1 MMINVEAEILAAL
14 MGFGGTLVG
23 AGVSMWATVLTQ
35 RHQTKTGRAD
45 RVEQLGRAAGEK
57 ALAELYALR
66 RHLGECKADSIPEDH
81 QPWRKIAKDHMD
93 EAELAV
99 GLIPQG
105 DQVRERLEEV
115 LTATYYGMT
124 QREQSL
130 IRQLGS
136 TRSGASE
143 AIGLLSSFL
152 RGDPLPERSPGVERF
167 REQRAVG
174 TTIHELEN
182 PPDAP

>member
-1 MMINVEAEILAAL
+1 MISMEAETLAAL
-14 MGFGGTLVG
+14 MGLGGTLVG

-35 RHQTKTGRAD
+35 RYQAKTGKAD
-45 RVEQLGRAAGEK
+45 RVEQLGRAAGER

-66 RHLGECKADSIPEDH
+66 RHLGECRADAIPEDR

-115 LTATYYGMT
+115 LNVTHYGMT
-124 QREQSL
+124 RREQSL

-143 AIGLLSSFL
+143 AIGLLSAFL

-167 REQRAVG
+167 REQRDVG
-174 TTIHELEN
+174 RAIYDLEN
-182 PPDAP
+182 PSDMP